1 MLKTPLDRRAL
12 LATGAALA
20 LSALTLPVQAQNA
33 AAVWPNRAIKLVVP
47 GPAGSGMD
55 IYARMVSA
63 PLQLA
68 LGQPVVIDNKPGANS
83 IIGNDA
89 VAKAAPDGYTFLLTP
104 SSAIA
109 INPVIQPK
117 MPYDTAKDLL
127 PVAQVGQSGI
137 LLVANPSTGFKS
149 LKDLVAYAKAH
160 PGKLSY
166 GTWGNGSSGHL
177 AMEGIKAHYGLDM
190 SHVPFKGSAALVNDL
205 LANNIS
211 VGFTDIASPVPHV
224 RAGKL
229 TALGTTGSRRA
240 PALSDLPT
248 VSEQGYKFDADGWY
262 GLFAPAGTP
271 AEIVR
276 RMNEEVNKILATEEM
291 RQKFATQNMP
301 TPPIKTAEQF
311 AATVQADIAL
321 WGGLAKAAKLKI
333 D

>member
-137 LLVANPSTGFKS
+137 DRKS
-149 LKDLVAYAKAH
+149 V
-160 PGKLSY
+160 
-166 GTWGNGSSGHL
+166 
-177 AMEGIKAHYGLDM
+177 
-190 SHVPFKGSAALVNDL
+190 V
-205 LANNIS
+205 
-211 VGFTDIASPVPHV
+211 
-224 RAGKL
+224 
-229 TALGTTGSRRA
+229 
-240 PALSDLPT
+240 
-248 VSEQGYKFDADGWY
+248 
-262 GLFAPAGTP
+262 
-271 AEIVR
+271 
-276 RMNEEVNKILATEEM
+276 
-291 RQKFATQNMP
+291 
-301 TPPIKTAEQF
+301 
-311 AATVQADIAL
+311 
-321 WGGLAKAAKLKI
+321 
-333 D
+333 